1 MARNRIYDM
10 ARAKAAD
17 MGGAAAR
24 VPGAHDRQGC

>member
-24 VPGAHDRQGC
+24 DREPYRQGR